1 MTRTLIIAGALR
13 LAAAPA
19 AAQNTAEPAN
29 TTIATNDVTANTMA
43 VNEVGTTTTST
54 TNTETMAPPPETTPV
69 DQGVVPAAP
78 QKKSFPWGV
87 IGLIG
92 LLGLIPRFRRGR

>member
-1 MTRTLIIAGALR
+1 
-13 LAAAPA
+13 
-19 AAQNTAEPAN
+19 
-29 TTIATNDVTANTMA
+29 MA
-43 VNEVGTTTTST
+43 VNEVATTTT

-69 DQGVVPAAP
+69 ADQGVVPAAP
-78 QKKSFPWGV
+78 AKKSFPWGV